1 MTAHPSR
8 SVPKARV
15 GDRVAVLSPA
25 FAAFYDGVVRY
36 LSTPRLDRLPDGRV
50 SLTISC

>member
-25 FAAFYDGVVRY
+25 VTAFYDGVMR
-36 LSTPRLDRLPDGRV
+36 
-50 SLTISC
+50 